1 MVRLVRRNEDVELSL
16 AARQRVIYA
25 DTDRMGI
32 VYHGAYLRFME
43 RARVEFMRNLDV
55 VYAQMERRGYGLPV
69 TDLAITY
76 LAPARYDDVITMWV
90 GLSRVTYARVNFCY
104 ELAVEP
110 GDRVGPEGPGDERIV
125 VLHAETRH
133 GSVRLEDGRATRM
146 PDEVHAKLDALG
158 RARRRPPHH
167 EDEP

>member
-1 MVRLVRRNEDVELSL
+1 MSARLARRNDDVELSL

-69 TDLAITY
+69 TDLAVTY
-76 LAPARYDDVITMWV
+76 LAPARYDDVISMWV
-90 GLSRVTYARVNFCY
+90 GLSKVTYARVNFCY

-110 GDRVGPEGPGDERIV
+110 GDRAGLEGPVGERIV

-133 GSVRLEDGRATRM
+133 GSVRLDSGRATRM
-146 PDEVHAKLDALG
+146 PDEVHARLDALCRG
-158 RARRRPPHH
+158 RRRPPQDH
-167 EDEP
+167 D